1 MEPNREVAVAVPLL
15 DGDRPIEG
23 PVSWLLSRQTFW
35 VFLVTVLAFVMLAL
49 ATDSFATQQ
58 NLFNVTRNFAFV
70 AIIALG
76 MTAVIVTG
84 GIDLSVGSVVC
95 LTGMVLGVVMNAGFS
110 IWVGVG
116 AGLLTALVVG
126 AVNGV
131 LIAFVGMPPF
141 VVTLGMLAIARSL
154 AMVASNNRMIYTFG
168 PDQSTLLSLG
178 GGTTLGVANPVIVL
192 LVLTLLTGYLFR
204 WTQWGRHVFA
214 IGGNEQ
220 AATLAGIP
228 VRPIKVGV
236 YMIAALTAGISGVL
250 EVGWLGAV
258 TTNLGQSMELAVIA
272 AAVIGGA
279 NLSGGTGTALGAVIG
294 AALIE
299 IIRNSLL
306 LLGVDAFWQ
315 GTFVGSFIVLAVMFD
330 RLRGWRLAD

>member
-1 MEPNREVAVAVPLL
+1 MVTELL
-15 DGDRPIEG
+15 GIDKPTAS

-35 VFLVTVLAFVMLAL
+35 VFLATVVAFVAL
-49 ATDSFATQQ
+49 SVLTDSFATQK

-70 AIIALG
+70 AIVALG
-76 MTAVIVTG
+76 MTAVIITG

-95 LTGMVLGVVMNAGFS
+95 LSGMVLGVVMNAGFP
-110 IWVGVG
+110 IWQGIA

-126 AVNGV
+126 AVNGL
-131 LIAFVGMPPF
+131 LIAFVEMPPF

-168 PDQSTLLSLG
+168 PDQSVLLGLG

-192 LVLTLLTGYLFR
+192 VVLALVTGYLFR

-220 AATLAGIP
+220 AAMLTGIP
-228 VRPIKVGV
+228 VRRIKLAV
-236 YMIAALTAGISGVL
+236 YMISALTAGISGVL

-315 GTFVGSFIVLAVMFD
+315 GTFVGSFIVLAVMLD
-330 RLRGWRLAD
+330 RLRGGRFVE

>member
-1 MEPNREVAVAVPLL
+1 MSGMVETGVETRTVGPLSFL
-15 DGDRPIEG
+15 
-23 PVSWLLSRQTFW
+23 VSRQTFW
-35 VFLVTVLAFVMLAL
+35 VFVAALVAFVSLSL
-49 ATDSFATQQ
+49 ATDTFATQQ

-70 AIIALG
+70 GIIALG
-76 MTAVIVTG
+76 MTAVIITG
-84 GIDLSVGSVVC
+84 GIDLSVGSVLC

-110 IWVGVG
+110 IW
-116 AGLLTALVVG
+116 AGIAAVCVTALIIG

-131 LIAFVGMPPF
+131 LIAYVGLPPF
-141 VVTLGMLAIARSL
+141 VATLGMLAIARSL
-154 AMVASNNRMIYTFG
+154 AMVASGNRMIYDFG
-168 PDQSTLLSLG
+168 PDQGTLLAIG
-178 GGTTLGVANPVIVL
+178 GGNTFGIANPVIVL
-192 LVLTLLTGYLFR
+192 AALALLTGYLFR

-228 VRPIKVGV
+228 VRGIKVAV
-236 YMIAALTAGISGVL
+236 YMISALTAGVSGIL

-279 NLSGGTGTALGAVIG
+279 NLSGGVGTAFGAVIG

-315 GTFVGSFIVLAVMFD
+315 GTFVGSFILLAVTFD
-330 RLRGWRLAD
+330 RFRGWLLAD